1 MDYGDIFK
9 RGFLITWNNKF
20 LYLLGF
26 LAALGG
32 SGGGGGGGGGN
43 FNTGGNFS
51 GSPDDFSEFEDFFRG
66 FGFEPSNIEAM
77 MASIIGAVVAVVCI
91 FAIIGIVL
99 WFIRLIAE
107 AGMIQA
113 VADLENGVKTNF
125 KKAFADGRPYMMKFF
140 MTKLIIYGIPII
152 LFILAFA
159 AMGFVIATA
168 ASSGGEFR
176 ESIFAWFIPIFCL
189 VCLFVP
195 YNLVMS
201 IVYPIAQRGMVF
213 KGMDAMESIKYGWGL
228 LKEKTS
234 DILILAL
241 LFTVMGFVVG
251 IVSAIVAIPVL
262 LGTGWP
268 VISAFMSGEMPS
280 GGSFG
285 LLGIGILL
293 MMIVGAI
300 VNSIYI
306 SFRSA
311 SFTLAYLQLEGK
323 DMQIN
328 IE

>member
-51 GSPDDFSEFEDFFRG
+51 TSPDDFSEFEDFFRG
-66 FGFEPSNIEAM
+66 FGIDPSNFEAM
-77 MASIIGAVVAVVCI
+77 IASIVGAVIAVFCI
-91 FAIIGIVL
+91 LAIIGIIL

-113 VADLENGVKTNF
+113 VADLETGVKTNF

-140 MTKLIIYGIPII
+140 MTRLIIFAIPII
-152 LFILAFA
+152 LIFA
-159 AMGFVIATA
+159 AGA
-168 ASSGGEFR
+168 AIFFPLIVSGGDVN
-176 ESIFAWFIPIFCL
+176 ESFALWFIPL
-189 VCLFVP
+189 VCLICLFIP

-280 GGSFG
+280 GGSFA
-285 LLGIGILL
+285 LLGVGILL

>member
-32 SGGGGGGGGGN
+32 SGGGGGGGGSN

-51 GSPDDFSEFEDFFRG
+51 SSPEDFSEFEDFFRG
-66 FGFEPSNIEAM
+66 FGIEPSNLETLALGIA
-77 MASIIGAVVAVVCI
+77 GAAIAVFCI
-91 FAIIGIVL
+91 LAIIGIVL

-113 VADLENGVKTNF
+113 VADLESGVKTNF

-140 MTKLIIYGIPII
+140 ITKLIIYGIPIV
-152 LFILAFA
+152 LFILAFGAVGFSIA
-159 AMGFVIATA
+159 AAT
-168 ASSGGEFR
+168 SNGNFD

-213 KGMDAMESIKYGWGL
+213 KGMEAMESIKYGWEL

-234 DILILAL
+234 DIIILAL
-241 LFTVMGFVVG
+241 LFTVTGFVVG
-251 IVSAIVAIPVL
+251 IVSAIVALPVL
-262 LGTGWP
+262 IGAGWP
-268 VISAFMSGEMPS
+268 VFSAFMSGEVPS
-280 GGSFG
+280 GGQFT
-285 LLGIGILL
+285 LLGIGVLL
-293 MMIVGAI
+293 MIIVGAI
-300 VNSIYI
+300 VNSIFI

-311 SFTLAYLQLEGK
+311 SFTLAYLQLDGK
-323 DMQIN
+323 EMQLDL
-328 IE
+328 E